1 MILINKSTQN
11 ISFRVGSEKVLITGG
26 NVLNKI
32 KDETWEALYARY
44 KGYFDKRRFSDKNPA
59 GCFVFQA
66 KEENAKAENKE
77 LEFSEMKDGGK
88 QMTLDEALAIEF
100 GSMTLK
106 ELIAYANENRIQYR
120 KNCRKQELLDLIY
133 SAEKE
138 KKEK

>member
-133 SAEKE
+133 SAEKT

>member
-1 MILINKSTQN
+1 MIIINKSTQN
-11 ISFRVGSEKVLITGG
+11 VVLRVGAEKVLIIGG

-88 QMTLDEALAIEF
+88 QMTLAEALSLEF

-106 ELIAYANENRIQYR
+106 ELVAYADENGIQFR